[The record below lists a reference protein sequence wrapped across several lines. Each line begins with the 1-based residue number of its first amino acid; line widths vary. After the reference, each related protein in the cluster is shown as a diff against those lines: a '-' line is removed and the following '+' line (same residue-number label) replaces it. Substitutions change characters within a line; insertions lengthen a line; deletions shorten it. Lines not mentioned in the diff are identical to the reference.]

1 MSSLAP
7 GESTSAAEVTNIS
20 SFGVWLLVREKEM
33 FLPYD
38 EFPWFKDRPV
48 REILNV
54 EEPQPGH
61 FYWPELDVDL
71 TEEIIEHPERF
82 PKRAKRIT
90 KGSTGRR

>member
-1 MSSLAP
+1 
-7 GESTSAAEVTNIS
+7 
-20 SFGVWLLVREKEM
+20 M

-82 PKRAKRIT
+82 PKRAKHIT
-90 KGSTGRR
+90 NKVSFVQQRVQPDAGKLSGGEAGRARWQRRLRRTLCGR